1 MSRQVRERGSPCV
14 ACASGVSRDNF
25 PLTYLLYLL
34 KGWIDAADAQ
44 LATLHN
50 FILPGGTPGS
60 AALHM
65 VRSYSSSKAYSS

>member
-1 MSRQVRERGSPCV
+1 ML
-14 ACASGVSRDNF
+14 SRDTF
-25 PLTYLLYLL
+25 PLTCLLLL
-34 KGWIDAADAQ
+34 KGWIDIADAQ

-65 VRSYSSSKAYSS
+65 ARFHMDGLVNNQDRRTLYRPLKIFHMDGLL

>member
-1 MSRQVRERGSPCV
+1 MLAVYLVIPFHSL
-14 ACASGVSRDNF
+14 AYF
-25 PLTYLLYLL
+25 LLLLTQH